1 MAEWIAIWSAVQA
14 VGTIAA
20 TAVAAYQI
28 HALRRDQ
35 KAWPT
40 LEACER
46 YERDPTLTKICEC
59 LRDAR
64 DKGKLDENP
73 RPFRL
78 EASTLLNYCDGIAIG
93 VVQKFYVEKIV
104 KDHLAPIIRDHVEE
118 FLSVKMAPRIGIDP
132 KSFSRFCA
140 RRQRFSPGLHD
151 KWRQTVAI
159 RVPRGCLYA

>member
-1 MAEWIAIWSAVQA
+1 MLPCLIGREAWIAIWSAVQA

-20 TAVAAYQI
+20 TGVAAYQI

-35 KAWPT
+35 KAWRT

-46 YERDPTLTKICEC
+46 YERDPTLTKICER

-64 DKGKLDENP
+64 DKGELDKNP

-93 VVQKFYVEKIV
+93 VIQSFTSKE
-104 KDHLAPIIRDHVEE
+104 LSRII
-118 FLSVKMAPRIGIDP
+118 LSQ
-132 KSFSRFCA
+132 SFETTSRNFC
-140 RRQRFSPGLHD
+140 RSKWPLGSGLTQNHSLD
-151 KWRQTVAI
+151 
-159 RVPRGCLYA
+159 

>member
-1 MAEWIAIWSAVQA
+1 MAEWATVWSAVQA
-14 VGTIAA
+14 IGTISAIG
-20 TAVAAYQI
+20 VAAYQI

-35 KAWPT
+35 KAWRT

-46 YERDPTLTKICEC
+46 YERDPALTKICEC

-64 DKGKLDENP
+64 DKGELDRDP

-104 KDHLAPIIRDHVEE
+104 QDHLEPIIRDHVEE
-118 FLSVKMAPRIGIDP
+118 FLSAKMGPKIEIDP
-132 KSFSRFCA
+132 KSFA
-140 RRQRFSPGLHD
+140 R
-151 KWRQTVAI
+151 
-159 RVPRGCLYA
+159 

>member
-1 MAEWIAIWSAVQA
+1 MAEWATVWSAVQA
-14 VGTIAA
+14 IGTISAIG
-20 TAVAAYQI
+20 VAAYQI

-35 KAWPT
+35 KAWRT

-46 YERDPTLTKICEC
+46 YERDPALTKICEC

-64 DKGKLDENP
+64 DKGELDRDP

-104 KDHLAPIIRDHVEE
+104 QHHLEPIIRDHVEE
-118 FLSVKMAPRIGIDP
+118 FLSAKMAPKIEIDP
-132 KSFSRFCA
+132 KSFA
-140 RRQRFSPGLHD
+140 RLVEMIARWD
-151 KWRQTVAI
+151 KARATSF
-159 RVPRGCLYA
+159 RL

>member
-1 MAEWIAIWSAVQA
+1 MAEWVAIWSAVQA

-20 TAVAAYQI
+20 TGVAAYQI

-35 KAWPT
+35 KAWRT

-46 YERDPTLTKICEC
+46 YERDPTLTKICES

-64 DKGKLDENP
+64 DEGELGKNP

-93 VVQKFYVEKIV
+93 VEQKFYVERIV
-104 KDHLAPIIRDHVEE
+104 KDHLEPIIRDHVEE
-118 FLSVKMAPRIGIDP
+118 FLSVEMGPRIEIDP
-132 KSFSRFCA
+132 KSFSRLLAMIA
-140 RRQRFSPGLHD
+140 RWDKPQPPSFRF
-151 KWRQTVAI
+151 
-159 RVPRGCLYA
+159 

>member
-20 TAVAAYQI
+20 TGVAAYQI

-35 KAWPT
+35 KAWRT

-46 YERDPTLTKICEC
+46 YERDPTLTQICEC

-64 DKGKLDENP
+64 DKGELDKNP

-78 EASTLLNYCDGIAIG
+78 EASTLLNYCDGIAI
-93 VVQKFYVEKIV
+93 VVIQKFYVERIV
-104 KDHLAPIIRDHVEE
+104 KDHLEPIIRDHVEE
-118 FLSVKMAPRIGIDP
+118 FLSVQMALG
-132 KSFSRFCA
+132 S
-140 RRQRFSPGLHD
+140 GLTQNHSLD
-151 KWRQTVAI
+151 
-159 RVPRGCLYA
+159 